1 MNGIYVGT
9 FDPITVG
16 HLDIIKRAADM
27 FDKLYVLVS
36 NNSAKHTLLSYN
48 QREYLV
54 KLALQDIP
62 NVEYLTGDVNKTTPD
77 IMSDNNIRYIV
88 RGARNVADLQ
98 YEHSLYEDYLKINP
112 DIEEILLWSKV
123 DVSSTFIRECI
134 KFHKWDVVKKY
145 VPAEVADELVLIC
158 HG

>member
-1 MNGIYVGT
+1 MNGLYVGT

-16 HLDIIKRAADM
+16 HLDIIKRAANM

-36 NNSAKHTLLSYN
+36 NNSAKQTLLSYN

-54 KLALQDIP
+54 KLVLQDIP

-134 KFHKWDVVKKY
+134 KFHKWDVIKKY
-145 VPAEVADELVLIC
+145 VPVEVADELVLIC

>member
-1 MNGIYVGT
+1 MNGLYVGT

-36 NNSAKHTLLSYN
+36 NNSAKHTLLAYN